1 IMFPPTDEEKD
12 GACARPPEEGGG
24 LQDAAAGDPSEPL
37 PPLRKPLKIYPPL
50 SDFRVWYNETRPT
63 DVYLQMKYMGNIII
77 GRHPQEF
84 QVIYDTGSSD
94 CYTSW
99 FRHCKFSTFRP
110 TQKTFR
116 IAYGSGSMMGFLAY
130 DTVHVTLNT
139 LSSIIFSINGINYPG
154 PAQPTSSSFF
164 SKQARFSVFLDVH
177 EDQFDFP
184 AKDQGRDDSSI
195 LCILKS
201 FKVHSPRT
209 LMKLVY
215 MGNITIGT
223 PPQEFQVVFDTGSAD
238 FWVHSLF
245 CTSPACA
252 TRVRFRQH
260 QSSTFRSTRKTF
272 SINYGSG
279 TMRGVIVHDT
289 VQIGDLVSTDQ
300 PFGLSMA
307 ESGFEGTVFD
317 GILGL
322 NYPNLSRS
330 GAIPIFDKLKNEG
343 AISEPVFA
351 FYFSKDE
358 REGSV
363 VMFGGVDHRYYK
375 GELNWIPLFE
385 EGDWSVYMDR
395 ITMKRKVVACSSGCE
410 AIVDTGTSLIRGPRK
425 LVNNIQNL
433 IGARPRGSKHYV
445 YCSVVNTLP
454 SIIFTINGIN
464 YPVPGRAYILK
475 SSTHHTLPQDN
486 LMSLTSLVLDEL
498 SYFLLL
504 RKPLDTYQKREIK
517 QRIVLGLDIGG
528 SHRERIPLKKVKT
541 MRNTLS
547 DKNMLSN
554 FLKEHVYRLSQI
566 SSFGSDITIH
576 PLRNIMDML
585 HIGNITIGTP
595 SQEFQVVFDTGLSDL

>member
-1 IMFPPTDEEKD
+1 MKWLVLL
-12 GACARPPEEGGG
+12 G
-24 LQDAAAGDPSEPL
+24 LVAFSECIVKI
-37 PPLRKPLKIYPPL
+37 PLR
-50 SDFRVWYNETRPT
+50 RV
-63 DVYLQMKYMGNIII
+63 
-77 GRHPQEF
+77 
-84 QVIYDTGSSD
+84 
-94 CYTSW
+94 
-99 FRHCKFSTFRP
+99 
-110 TQKTFR
+110 KTMR
-116 IAYGSGSMMGFLAY
+116 
-130 DTVHVTLNT
+130 NT
-139 LSSIIFSINGINYPG
+139 LSGKNMLNNFLKKHAYRQSQI
-154 PAQPTSSSFF
+154 SFRG
-164 SKQARFSVFLDVH
+164 SNLTIHPLRNIYD
-177 EDQFDFP
+177 
-184 AKDQGRDDSSI
+184 
-195 LCILKS
+195 
-201 FKVHSPRT
+201 
-209 LMKLVY
+209 LVY

-475 SSTHHTLPQDN
+475 DSRGHCYTTFQENP
-486 LMSLTSLVLDEL
+486 
-498 SYFLLL
+498 
-504 RKPLDTYQKREIK
+504 
-517 QRIVLGLDIGG
+517 
-528 SHRERIPLKKVKT
+528 
-541 MRNTLS
+541 
-547 DKNMLSN
+547 
-554 FLKEHVYRLSQI
+554 LSQSTESWI
-566 SSFGSDITIH
+566 LGEVF
-576 PLRNIMDML
+576 LRVYF
-585 HIGNITIGTP
+585 
-595 SQEFQVVFDTGLSDL
+595 SVFDRGNDRIGLAQAV